1 MSADTNKLCT
11 LAKSLLT
18 TALELLSVPSSST
31 LKNTAVVPAAICWK
45 ALIATA
51 SALVFSSEAS
61 ALLRARC
68 VLLRSSSAAASV
80 AMRTR
85 MALPLRPSMLSDIPV
100 MDRSLERF
108 RRNVGHMVARPT
120 ALHRRNALLQ
130 SELFHPWQKVGG

>member
-18 TALELLSVPSSST
+18 TALELLSVPCSST

-45 ALIATA
+45 ALTATA

-80 AMRTR
+80 AMRKR
-85 MALPLRPSMLSDIPV
+85 MALPLRPNMLSGI
-100 MDRSLERF
+100 
-108 RRNVGHMVARPT
+108 
-120 ALHRRNALLQ
+120 HRKIAALLAAR
-130 SELFHPWQKVGG
+130 HARDG